1 MQVLFKLM
9 QEMNLLDFSSWCIVA
24 AFFLITRVSKGT
36 FFDMK
41 PSVNSYVPNYDFY
54 HNITRMN
61 ECLHHISAQYS
72 ELVDVQMRY
81 RSRLGLPQYVI
92 RISNF
97 SLDSIMENKEDKR
110 SRILLSYGEHAAEF
124 FPVQSLFHLLKNVTQ
139 GIDLP
144 PGTYEGNFTRFLL
157 NNFDL
162 YLLTIVNPDGRII
175 IEKTQNYCWMGTA
188 NNADLNPD
196 LEVNFGS
203 RFAYRNIAEP
213 ECRVIRELTT
223 EKQFDAFISFH
234 SGKRQIVFPTIAKN
248 PKVSGTDVFYLASLL
263 SSSLTSDH
271 ILVPVN
277 VTDLSGQSILSYAS
291 EEKQIPFIFKIFL
304 WGNEET
310 PSRVTE
316 KDCFSR
322 FNPPSESLQD
332 ELEAVHHLYPT
343 LFYFMHLWKEIQL
356 YTNAEQWAN
365 DETVETSRIAFI
377 VQLFLFIMGCA
388 AVFLICNLR
397 VPFKWK
403 MYYRRQRRVVSLRSL
418 GTLFTLLMIT

>member
-97 SLDSIMENKEDKR
+97 SLDSVMENKEDKR

-196 LEVNFGS
+196 LEGNFGS
-203 RFAYRNIAEP
+203 RFAYRNIA
-213 ECRVIRELTT
+213 
-223 EKQFDAFISFH
+223 
-234 SGKRQIVFPTIAKN
+234 G
-248 PKVSGTDVFYLASLL
+248 
-263 SSSLTSDH
+263 
-271 ILVPVN
+271 
-277 VTDLSGQSILSYAS
+277 
-291 EEKQIPFIFKIFL
+291 
-304 WGNEET
+304 
-310 PSRVTE
+310 
-316 KDCFSR
+316 
-322 FNPPSESLQD
+322 
-332 ELEAVHHLYPT
+332 
-343 LFYFMHLWKEIQL
+343 
-356 YTNAEQWAN
+356 
-365 DETVETSRIAFI
+365 
-377 VQLFLFIMGCA
+377 LFI
-388 AVFLICNLR
+388 
-397 VPFKWK
+397 
-403 MYYRRQRRVVSLRSL
+403 Q
-418 GTLFTLLMIT
+418 